1 MIALKES
8 SFLFKSILIFVSV
21 ERSALN
27 GKAIYDSDSI
37 LYSRRKHSFRL
48 VEQKLFPSF
57 QISIRIWIP
66 RLLRSRKRFPGQT
79 FSECCDFRERQFCGM
94 SSFLSLSQLQM
105 KEEISREFCDNEWDY
120 QVSWL
125 TFNRYGGGARKCK
138 LYELFQFEKAV
149 EILEKRIFMQSTV
162 TNVRCYLNNATF

>member
-8 SFLFKSILIFVSV
+8 SFLFKSILIFASV

-37 LYSRRKHSFRL
+37 LLTAQTLIPPGWAETLSTAR
-48 VEQKLFPSF
+48 FPSGYEFRDYWDRGSVF
-57 QISIRIWIP
+57 QDKHFLNAVILEKDNFVGCHP
-66 RLLRSRKRFPGQT
+66 
-79 FSECCDFRERQFCGM
+79 
-94 SSFLSLSQLQM
+94 SSLSLSCRW
-105 KEEISREFCDNEWDY
+105 KKKISREFCDNEWDY

-162 TNVRCYLNNATF
+162 TNVRCYLNNTTF